1 MRILLTND
9 DGYDAPGIL
18 ALWQALRPLPDLELE
33 VIAPAES
40 HSCKGHVF
48 ADSIRVRSGRLD
60 PIGAIRIVDGTPADC
75 VCAAMNLPG
84 LARPDWVVAGINR
97 GSNLGVD
104 LYNSGTAAAAR
115 QAAIFGV
122 PAIAISQL
130 LRKGKPDDWPRTT
143 REAAAIL
150 AAILTVNR
158 SPGDDEESPLAP
170 PQSREGNGGSA
181 LAGGDGIAGTN
192 PAARNRGSD
201 RGAEGDGQCSAP
213 SGIDAELFDLV
224 CGELLTS
231 AGRLAP
237 GEFYNVNIPKLPADR
252 SITEVRLVP
261 PSRDPTHQSY
271 DHSTDEEGNPIL
283 TYTGVYLRR
292 PAAPGTDV
300 AAVFADAVSIS
311 RVRV

>member
-1 MRILLTND
+1 MRIVLTND

-18 ALWQALRPLPDLELE
+18 ALWQALRPLPDLELQ

-48 ADSIRVRSGRLD
+48 ADSIRVRPGRLD
-60 PIGAIRIVDGTPADC
+60 LIGDVRIVDGTPADC

-84 LARPDWVVAGINR
+84 LARPDWVIAGINR

-115 QAAIFGV
+115 QAAILGI

-130 LRKGKPDDWPRTT
+130 LRKGQPDDWPRTT

-158 SPGDDEESPLAP
+158 SQDDNEEPPLAP
-170 PQSREGNGGSA
+170 SQSRGGSRETV
-181 LAGGDGIAGTN
+181 AGRRPSPV
-192 PAARNRGSD
+192 PAR
-201 RGAEGDGQCSAP
+201 
-213 SGIDAELFDLV
+213 IDAELFDLA
-224 CGELLTS
+224 CGALS
-231 AGRLAP
+231 SPAGRLSP
-237 GEFYNVNIPKLPADR
+237 GEFYNINIPKLPADR
-252 SITEVRLVP
+252 SITEVSLVP
-261 PSRDPTHQSY
+261 PSRDPAHQCY
-271 DHSTDEEGNPIL
+271 DHSTDSEGNPVL
-283 TYTGVYLRR
+283 TYAGVYLHR